1 MHSVLVRFGF
11 LLENIKEN
19 YSNLKTKSFWSSWY
33 SCIDALCHFK
43 LSVFRNGFKVVCLFF
58 CLITGACSST
68 AVEILLVVFE
78 TVWLGSRE
86 KCPLPVCVCCH
97 QALTS
102 LSLSLLLVLC
112 FRGGGWQGFAAL
124 PQPALL
130 QGLSGPRPP
139 ANHQRQPLPPHC
151 SLWVHITL
159 YRSPLPPSGLHHCCT
174 PLLFL
179 FLLFFDLILSAAS
192 LYVCNCLF
200 HSLAP
205 FLGYNCQPS
214 STS

>member
-43 LSVFRNGFKVVCLFF
+43 LSVFRNGFKVVCFF
-58 CLITGACSST
+58 FVCLITGACSST

-102 LSLSLLLVLC
+102 LSLSCSFCVL
-112 FRGGGWQGFAAL
+112 GGVVDKDLRHYLNLRFSKGSVDHDHQQIIRDNLYLRTVPCESTSPSIAPLFHPLASITAA
-124 PQPALL
+124 
-130 QGLSGPRPP
+130 
-139 ANHQRQPLPPHC
+139 
-151 SLWVHITL
+151 
-159 YRSPLPPSGLHHCCT
+159 
-174 PLLFL
+174 
-179 FLLFFDLILSAAS
+179 LLFFFFFYSSLISSS
-192 LYVCNCLF
+192 LLPHCMSVIVSFIL
-200 HSLAP
+200 
-205 FLGYNCQPS
+205 
-214 STS
+214 

>member
-11 LLENIKEN
+11 LLENIKEITQTWRRRASEVADIYALMLCVILN
-19 YSNLKTKSFWSSWY
+19 FQFSVTGLK
-33 SCIDALCHFK
+33 LC
-43 LSVFRNGFKVVCLFF
+43 VFFFLFNNWCLFF
-58 CLITGACSST
+58 HCSGNPFGGFWNSLTWIKRKMSFASLCLLSS
-68 AVEILLVVFE
+68 
-78 TVWLGSRE
+78 S
-86 KCPLPVCVCCH
+86 
-97 QALTS
+97 S
-102 LSLSLLLVLC
+102 DLSLSLLLVLC

-205 FLGYNCQPS
+205 FLGYHCQPS

>member
-43 LSVFRNGFKVVCLFF
+43 LSVFRNGFKVVWFFF

-102 LSLSLLLVLC
+102 LSLSCSFCVL
-112 FRGGGWQGFAAL
+112 GGVVDKDLRHYLNLRFSKGSVDHDHQQIIRDNLYLRTVPCESTSPSIAPLFHPLASITAA
-124 PQPALL
+124 
-130 QGLSGPRPP
+130 
-139 ANHQRQPLPPHC
+139 
-151 SLWVHITL
+151 
-159 YRSPLPPSGLHHCCT
+159 
-174 PLLFL
+174 
-179 FLLFFDLILSAAS
+179 LLFFFFFYSSLISSS
-192 LYVCNCLF
+192 LLPHCMSVIVSFIL
-200 HSLAP
+200 
-205 FLGYNCQPS
+205 
-214 STS
+214 

>member
-1 MHSVLVRFGF
+1 MLVLP
-11 LLENIKEN
+11 LQW
-19 YSNLKTKSFWSSWY
+19 KSFWWFLKQS
-33 SCIDALCHFK
+33 DLDQEKNVLCQFVSVVIK
-43 LSVFRNGFKVVCLFF
+43 L
-58 CLITGACSST
+58 
-68 AVEILLVVFE
+68 
-78 TVWLGSRE
+78 W
-86 KCPLPVCVCCH
+86 P
-97 QALTS
+97 

-205 FLGYNCQPS
+205 FLGYHCQPS